1 MSPVA
6 GPPSRT
12 GILGSGQLGVASAV
26 LAARAGHE
34 VLVWTRSAGK
44 IPGIRAQLHALM
56 AFCDDQMGVPAGGHG
71 PVRIVTDLARVE
83 QESDTLLECIVEDM
97 EAKVALLNRLTHG
110 REPGK
115 LVLSATSGL
124 SITAMARSSGLESIL
139 AGAHFW
145 NPPYLIP
152 VVEVIAGDDTPSER
166 VAQACRWLES
176 LGKTPVR
183 CPDIPGFIGNR
194 LMHALWREALS
205 LLDKGVCSPGDL
217 DTIVKYTFALRLPA
231 LGPFENMDLA
241 GMDLVNRVQQYLL
254 PDLAANARPA
264 QCLQERLRAG
274 KTGMAAGEGFYQWDA
289 GQAADKVRQR
299 DVTIL
304 HLLRM
309 LGKIPPAPTG
319 NNDPVRT

>member
-1 MSPVA
+1 MSPVEV
-6 GPPSRT
+6 PPSRT
-12 GILGSGQLGVASAV
+12 GILGGGQLGVASAV

-34 VLVWTRSAGK
+34 VLLWTRSADK
-44 IPGIRAQLHALM
+44 IPGIWAQLHSLM
-56 AFCDDQMGVPAGGHG
+56 AFCHDQLGAPAGGHG
-71 PVRIVTDLARVE
+71 MIRIVTDLTQVA

-97 EAKVALLNRLTHG
+97 EAKVALLSRLTRG
-110 REPGK
+110 RDPGK
-115 LVLSATSGL
+115 RVLSATSGL
-124 SITAMARSSGLESIL
+124 SITAMARSSGLESTL
-139 AGAHFW
+139 VGAHFW

-152 VVEVIAGDDTPSER
+152 VVEVIAGEHTPSH
-166 VAQACRWLES
+166 VVDQACRWLES
-176 LGKTPVR
+176 LGKTPIR

-254 PDLAANARPA
+254 PDLAANAQPA
-264 QCLQERLRAG
+264 QCLQERLREG
-274 KTGMAAGEGFYQWDA
+274 KTGMAAGQGFYQWDD

-299 DVTIL
+299 DLTIL

-309 LGKIPPAPTG
+309 LGKIPPAPG
-319 NNDPVRT
+319 QQ